1 MEISHII
8 SEMVL
13 ASAGFYTLYANLRK
27 KNQIDKI
34 LWGTF
39 ILTVAFAALCAAL
52 RYAGFAEMGLLNLF
66 VKKIS
71 ASTGVLY
78 LITGV
83 YNLVVGKRLSR
94 ELVYGIIILGV
105 ILSFILITFNF
116 QKIIDLIPTIGIPIV
131 CFLGVWAVFKRKFK
145 IGLYLLLGTLFSVL
159 ANFIELLN
167 QPFNQIDT
175 YCLLLAS
182 ALICFG
188 LAGKMSSNH
197 NDF

>member
-1 MEISHII
+1 
-8 SEMVL
+8 MVL